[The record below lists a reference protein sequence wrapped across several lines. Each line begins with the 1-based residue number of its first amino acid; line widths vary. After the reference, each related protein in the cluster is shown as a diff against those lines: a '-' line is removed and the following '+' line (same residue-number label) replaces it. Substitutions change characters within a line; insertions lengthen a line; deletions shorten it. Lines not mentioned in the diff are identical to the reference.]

1 MENKFAK
8 NLNVPNMLSI
18 VRILLIPVFV
28 FFYMKADG
36 ERYDYYAYAASALV
50 LSGLSDL
57 FDGVIARK
65 FNQITELGK
74 ILDPIAD
81 KLTQLAVVICVAIK
95 LNSPVLSL
103 TLMLFVVKELLM
115 LTGGFIILRKKI
127 TMQASKWYG
136 KIAPAVFYVVMAAI
150 ALFDS
155 ITTEVAFVMILVAL
169 AFMLF
174 AFAGYINDFIR
185 IMRENK
191 SGAEIKPTVKP

>member
-1 MENKFAK
+1 MENKVSK
-8 NLNVPNMLSI
+8 NFNIPNLLSAF
-18 VRILLIPVFV
+18 RILLIPVFIV
-28 FFYMKADG
+28 FYMKADG
-36 ERYDYYAYAASALV
+36 KNYEYYAYAAAALV

-65 FNQITELGK
+65 FNQMTELGK

-95 LNSPVLSL
+95 LNNPVLSL
-103 TLMLFVVKELLM
+103 TLMLFVVKEILM

-127 TMQASKWYG
+127 KMQASKWYG
-136 KIAPAVFYVVMAAI
+136 KIATAVFYVVMAAI

-155 ITTEVAFVMILVAL
+155 ITTEIAFVMILVAL
-169 AFMLF
+169 AFMMV
-174 AFAGYINDFIR
+174 AFAGYINDFVR

-191 SGAEIKPTVKP
+191 KNTD